1 MDWVILLAQF
11 LTVYMKLML
20 TKLKNNNYVELCA
33 LLDTPT
39 LNLNNEMDSI

>member
-11 LTVYMKLML
+11 LTVYMKLM
-20 TKLKNNNYVELCA
+20 LKNNNYVELCA